1 LLGFAHLPG
10 RAAAETSTA
19 ASSTPWNQLARSL
32 QGPLLKKDAPDFAQI
47 ASPWNLRFASRIPA
61 GIARCTSPEDVR
73 ACLNW
78 ARSNDVPLAIRS
90 GGHSYAGFSTTSGLM
105 IDVSLMNEV
114 GGLDAAGRVRMN
126 GGARNANVYSA
137 LGPVNRAL
145 THGRC
150 KGVGVAGLVLGGGIG
165 FSQRL
170 RGLTCD
176 QLIETEIVIGSGE
189 LLRCNEEE
197 NADLFWACRGGGG
210 GNFGV
215 NTSLTFQTF
224 PVDVVTVF
232 RLAWTTGLDE
242 LLPAS
247 LDLLPTTP
255 DRLGCKLLVDTG
267 KDVRLELLG
276 QLAGTQDELAA
287 LLAPLYRIA
296 TPSEA
301 DISTLPYWDSQEL
314 LSEEGPPEYTHERSR
329 YIFRPLPPEGSR
341 TILDF
346 VRRWPG
352 THDGAQWKIFLAGGA
367 VAAVPPDAT
376 AFVHRKALMLSA
388 IDLAWTPE
396 DDEATVAAN
405 QAWLDEFHAAMR
417 KFSSDECFQNFAD
430 EAETDYLRAYYGS
443 NLERLVEIKRRYDPN
458 NVFRFPQSVPLSL

>member
-1 LLGFAHLPG
+1 M
-10 RAAAETSTA
+10 
-19 ASSTPWNQLARSL
+19 
-32 QGPLLKKDAPDFAQI
+32 D
-47 ASPWNLRFASRIPA
+47 
-61 GIARCTSPEDVR
+61 
-73 ACLNW
+73 
-78 ARSNDVPLAIRS
+78 
-90 GGHSYAGFSTTSGLM
+90 
-105 IDVSLMNEV
+105 
-114 GGLDAAGRVRMN
+114 
-126 GGARNANVYSA
+126 GGARNADVYRA

-176 QLIETEIVIGSGE
+176 QLIETEIVIASGE
-189 LLRCNEEE
+189 LLRCNSEE

-242 LLPAS
+242 LLPAA

-255 DRLGCKLLVDTG
+255 DRLGCKLLVDAG
-267 KDVRLELLG
+267 KGVRLELLG
-276 QLAGTQDELAA
+276 QLRGTQDELAA

-301 DISTLPYWDSQEL
+301 AISTLPYWDSQEL
-314 LSEEGPPEYTHERSR
+314 LSEDGSPEYSHERSR
-329 YIFRPLPPEGSR
+329 YILRPLPPEGAR

-352 THDGAQWKIFLAGGA
+352 THDGAQWKIFLAGGV

-376 AFVHRKALMLSA
+376 AFVQGR
-388 IDLAWTPE
+388 
-396 DDEATVAAN
+396 
-405 QAWLDEFHAAMR
+405 
-417 KFSSDECFQNFAD
+417 
-430 EAETDYLRAYYGS
+430 
-443 NLERLVEIKRRYDPN
+443 
-458 NVFRFPQSVPLSL
+458 

>member
-1 LLGFAHLPG
+1 
-10 RAAAETSTA
+10 
-19 ASSTPWNQLARSL
+19 
-32 QGPLLKKDAPDFAQI
+32 
-47 ASPWNLRFASRIPA
+47 LRFAQLLPA
-61 GIARCTSPEDVR
+61 GIPRCTSPEDVR
-73 ACLNW
+73 ACLLW

-105 IDVSLMNEV
+105 IDVSLMKEV
-114 GGLDAAGRVRMN
+114 GEVDPAGRVRMG

-137 LGPVNRAL
+137 LGPRNRAL

-176 QLIETEIVIGSGE
+176 QLIETEIVLPSGE
-189 LLRCNEEE
+189 LLRCNETE

-215 NTSLTFQTF
+215 NISLRFQTF

-242 LLPAS
+242 LLPAA
-247 LDLLPTTP
+247 LELLPTTP
-255 DRLGCKLLVDTG
+255 DRLGCKLLVDAG
-267 KDVRLELLG
+267 KNVRLELLG
-276 QLAGTQDELAA
+276 QFAGTQDELAA
-287 LLAPLYRIA
+287 LLAPPDRIA

-301 DISTLPYWDSQEL
+301 ATSTLPYWESQEL

-329 YIFRPLPPEGSR
+329 YIFRPLPAEGAR
-341 TILDF
+341 NILDF
-346 VRRWPG
+346 VRHWPG

-376 AFVHRKALMLSA
+376 AFVHRKALS
-388 IDLAWTPE
+388 
-396 DDEATVAAN
+396 
-405 QAWLDEFHAAMR
+405 
-417 KFSSDECFQNFAD
+417 
-430 EAETDYLRAYYGS
+430 
-443 NLERLVEIKRRYDPN
+443 
-458 NVFRFPQSVPLSL
+458 

>member
-1 LLGFAHLPG
+1 MSFALDRRAFLKATSGALLGFAHLPG

-19 ASSTPWNQLARSL
+19 ASSAPWNQLARSL
-32 QGPLLKKDAPDFAQI
+32 QGPLLKKDAPDFARI
-47 ASPWNLRFASRIPA
+47 ASPWNLRFASRLPA

-73 ACLNW
+73 ACLHW

-114 GGLDAAGRVRMN
+114 GDPDAAGRMRMN

-232 RLAWTTGLDE
+232 RLA
-242 LLPAS
+242 
-247 LDLLPTTP
+247 
-255 DRLGCKLLVDTG
+255 
-267 KDVRLELLG
+267 
-276 QLAGTQDELAA
+276 
-287 LLAPLYRIA
+287 
-296 TPSEA
+296 
-301 DISTLPYWDSQEL
+301 
-314 LSEEGPPEYTHERSR
+314 
-329 YIFRPLPPEGSR
+329 
-341 TILDF
+341 
-346 VRRWPG
+346 
-352 THDGAQWKIFLAGGA
+352 
-367 VAAVPPDAT
+367 
-376 AFVHRKALMLSA
+376 
-388 IDLAWTPE
+388 
-396 DDEATVAAN
+396 
-405 QAWLDEFHAAMR
+405 
-417 KFSSDECFQNFAD
+417 
-430 EAETDYLRAYYGS
+430 
-443 NLERLVEIKRRYDPN
+443 
-458 NVFRFPQSVPLSL
+458 